1 MSENANENPAT
12 GPNPSDVLL
21 SKREVA
27 GRLRITVRTVE
38 NWQQR
43 GILPF
48 VKVGKIVLFHW
59 PDVLEHLREN
69 FRVCRRTHKK

>member
-1 MSENANENPAT
+1 MSEIAQENATP
-12 GPNPSDVLL
+12 PNPSDALL
-21 SKREVA
+21 NKKEVA
-27 GRLRITVRTVE
+27 QRLKITVRTVE

-48 VKVGKIVLFHW
+48 VKVGKIVLFDW

-69 FRVCRRTHKK
+69 FRVCRRSRK